1 MEIGVDRS
9 NALDATF
16 CPPTELITLPFYSP
30 TLNTLLR
37 FKKEEKLRKINQEI
51 LRMNISFIFIYLI

>member
-37 FKKEEKLRKINQEI
+37 FKKRRKIEKD
-51 LRMNISFIFIYLI
+51 

>member
-16 CPPTELITLPFYSP
+16 SPPTELITLPFYSP

-37 FKKEEKLRKINQEI
+37 FKKRRKIEKD
-51 LRMNISFIFIYLI
+51 